1 MGVVIVLRTKPTVI
15 RSSLPMSDQTIS
27 SSPAMVPSTAKGSP
41 APFLN
46 GARGRLGRSMPQ
58 LEDDVLAT
66 DLRKEMEEEE
76 NNRSE
81 MRNQE

>member
-1 MGVVIVLRTKPTVI
+1 M
-15 RSSLPMSDQTIS
+15 
-27 SSPAMVPSTAKGSP
+27 APSTAEGSL
-41 APFLN
+41 ALFLN
-46 GARGRLGRSMPQ
+46 GVWGHLGRSMPQ
-58 LEDDVLAT
+58 LEDDALAT